1 MFIPAIWVVK
11 YWRGQGG
18 RGKGGCGM
26 PGRVLGRVLVLALV
40 AVCASAQSVGEL
52 AHGFLRDLIRLDT
65 SNPPGNETRVANY
78 LKQVAD
84 REGIPAE
91 LVGENPARLNFI
103 ARLKGSGGQRP
114 LLMIAHSDVVPVDRS
129 QWTVDPFAAVEKDGY
144 IYGRGAE
151 DDKNLLAAELAVMV
165 DLARRKVRLE
175 RDLILFSEADEEA
188 GSAGAHWV
196 IDHAWGKIDAEFAL
210 NEYSYILPAQGG
222 VPVFQIQTA
231 EKVPTRLKLTARGT
245 AGHGSLPRDDNPV
258 YHLARAIV
266 RLTEAEQPVQLNA
279 TTRAYFRELSKLP
292 DYAWVG
298 PLLPLLEDP
307 KTAGAA
313 ADAMRKTEPEF
324 GAMLRL
330 SVSPTM
336 LAAGMKINVIPN
348 TAEAYLDA
356 RRLPGESAQEVFGR
370 LRRMV
375 DDSAVTVEA
384 AETGSQPS
392 TEPSSLTSPLY
403 KAMESVFREADPK
416 AVVVPFLMRG
426 TTDGA
431 YLRAKGMAVYGVP
444 VFRKDGELRLHGND
458 ERIGVENLR
467 AGTEL
472 LEKIV
477 LKVSQ

>member
-1 MFIPAIWVVK
+1 MLNLK
-11 YWRGQGG
+11 
-18 RGKGGCGM
+18 
-26 PGRVLGRVLVLALV
+26 VLVLALV
-40 AVCASAQSVGEL
+40 AGSLHAQSLGDL
-52 AHGFLRDLIRLDT
+52 AAGYLRDLIRLDT

-78 LKQVAD
+78 LKGVAD

-91 LVGENPARLNFI
+91 LVGDDPARLNFI
-103 ARLKGSGGQRP
+103 ARLKGSGKQRP
-114 LLMIAHSDVVPVDRS
+114 LLLIAHSDVVPVDRS

-165 DLARRKVRLE
+165 DLARRKVVPD
-175 RDLILFSEADEEA
+175 RDVILLSEADEEA
-188 GSAGAHWV
+188 GSGGAHWV
-196 IDHAWGKIDAEFAL
+196 IEHVYGKIDAEFAL
-210 NEYSYILPAQGG
+210 NEYSYILPVSGG
-222 VPVFQIQTA
+222 VSVYQIQTA

-266 RLTEAEQPVQLNA
+266 RLTEAEQPVVLNA
-279 TTRAYFRELSKLP
+279 TTRAYFREVSKLP

-298 PLLPLLEDP
+298 PLLPRLEDP
-307 KTAGAA
+307 TTAGAA
-313 ADAMRKTEPEF
+313 ADAMRKREPEF
-324 GAMLRL
+324 GAMLRFN
-330 SVSPTM
+330 VSPTM

-348 TAEAYLDA
+348 TAEAQLDA
-356 RRLPGESAQEVFGR
+356 RRMPGESVDEVFAR
-370 LRRMV
+370 LRKIV
-375 DDSAVTVEA
+375 DDPAVTVEP

-403 KAMESVFREADPK
+403 EAMESVFREADRK

-431 YLRAKGMAVYGVP
+431 FLRAKGMAVYGVP
-444 VFRKDGELRLHGND
+444 IFRKDGELRLHGND
-458 ERIGVENLR
+458 ERISVENLR
-467 AGTEL
+467 SGTEL

-477 LKVSQ
+477 LKVSK